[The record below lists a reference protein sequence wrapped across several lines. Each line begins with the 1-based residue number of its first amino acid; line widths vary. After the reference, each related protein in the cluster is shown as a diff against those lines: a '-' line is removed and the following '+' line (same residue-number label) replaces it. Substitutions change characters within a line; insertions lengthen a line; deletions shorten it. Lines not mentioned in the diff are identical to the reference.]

1 MFDNH
6 HYAFYARIF
15 TAAGR
20 AFGFN
25 PFQQRGGAVFTADK
39 TWVFS
44 TPLGGK
50 FTAEGLRRDR
60 LGEVV
65 DAGQSV
71 VNLFFNGVR
80 VGEELLDAADDFVL
94 FF

>member
-6 HYAFYARIF
+6 HYAFLREDFLPLLY
-15 TAAGR
+15 R

-50 FTAEGLRRDR
+50 FTAERFRQDR
-60 LGEVV
+60 LGEIV
-65 DAGQSV
+65 DAG
-71 VNLFFNGVR
+71 
-80 VGEELLDAADDFVL
+80 
-94 FF
+94 